1 VKSKI
6 FRNVIALSLALAA
19 AVANAGTIAYS
30 TGVQNPWDSTTN
42 DTAMNTVFGAG
53 NWVKSNGY
61 DVSVFNG
68 ASFVYLDGG
77 DTSFTAFSDFLTT
90 NSGAI
95 ASYVSNGGRLFLNA
109 APQPQNGHDLN
120 LGFGVTLK
128 YPGTSFSVN
137 VTDAGVAAGLTDGG
151 LPTNFGGFGFALA
164 TLTGADFTPL
174 IKDVAGNSVFGAK
187 QYGNGFVAF
196 GTQTPVEFHTGPA
209 AQLFANE
216 LSYISTAAVQ
226 NTNVVPEPTSV
237 ALLGVGLL
245 GFVASRR
252 KTRK

>member
-1 VKSKI
+1 M
-6 FRNVIALSLALAA
+6 NAA
-19 AVANAGTIAYS
+19 
-30 TGVQNPWDSTTN
+30 
-42 DTAMNTVFGAG
+42 FGAG

-68 ASFVYLDGG
+68 ASIVYLDGG

-95 ASYVSNGGRLFLNA
+95 ASYVFNGGRLFLNA

-128 YPGTSFSVN
+128 YPGTSFIDY
-137 VTDAGVAAGLTDGG
+137 VTDAGVAAGLTNGG

-164 TLTGADFTPL
+164 TLTGADFTSL
-174 IKDVAGNSVFGAK
+174 INDVAGNSVFGAK

-216 LSYISTAAVQ
+216 LKYVATAEVQ
-226 NTNVVPEPTSV
+226 SVSAVPEPSSV
-237 ALLGVGLL
+237 AMIGLGLSL
-245 GFVASRR
+245 VAFSGKRR
-252 KTRK
+252 KARV